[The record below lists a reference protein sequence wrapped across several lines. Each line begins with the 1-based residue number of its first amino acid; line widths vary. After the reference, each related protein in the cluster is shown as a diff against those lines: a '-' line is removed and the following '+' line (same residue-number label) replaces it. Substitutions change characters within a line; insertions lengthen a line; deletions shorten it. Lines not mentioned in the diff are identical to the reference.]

1 MRVALGYPNRA
12 RLARSNLGFRIIEQ
26 RLSERA
32 GYAVERFFLP
42 ARGEPLRAG
51 GLRTEPSG
59 SKLASV
65 DLILLSIAFEGD
77 APHVP
82 ALLAAGGLPPRSSE
96 RSASHPLVIAGGA
109 AVMINPEPLALF
121 TDLLMVGEAE
131 ALLEP
136 LLERWTQLRGAARA
150 EMLAALASIPGALAP
165 LLRLHQLW
173 SAGGPVL
180 RQGPSVSL
188 RGGARMPADL
198 PEAEADAPVE
208 TVKWAQASQ
217 QVSAARLPADSAFP
231 NALLLEL
238 GRGCPRHCRFCVACR
253 IYAPLRQRPAPLLIE
268 EARRASAAGETVGL
282 LSLSAGDHPQ
292 LAPLAQTLRDE
303 GRRLAISSLP
313 ATFARREVVRAL
325 LESGARTLTI
335 APETGSDRLRA
346 LIGKPISNDAI
357 LRSVAL
363 LGAEGLPQ
371 LRAYFM
377 IGLPFEGEADW
388 RALTALLR
396 EMRGRLPAACRLSAT
411 VNAFVPM
418 PRTPFQWAPM
428 APAGTL
434 REAGRYLQRDAP
446 RGVRVHLKSVRE
458 SREHAALVRGDA
470 AWGERLL
477 RMGGHG
483 ETMTAALRAD
493 GLRLDD
499 LTGPIDHDARLPWAY
514 LSDETES
521 RALSR
526 EWMSALDESRR
537 RADGGPDGGSDGG
550 ASPRP

>member
-1 MRVALGYPNRA
+1 VRVALGYPNRA
-12 RLARSNLGFRIIEQ
+12 RLARSNLGFRIIER

-32 GYAVERFFLP
+32 GFDVERFFLP
-42 ARGEPLRAG
+42 DDGPPLRGAA
-51 GLRTEPSG
+51 LRTEPSG

-65 DLILLSIAFEGD
+65 DLVLLSIAYEGD

-96 RSASHPLVIAGGA
+96 RSASHPLVVAGGA

-121 TDLLMVGEAE
+121 VDLFMVGEAE
-131 ALLEP
+131 ALLDP
-136 LLERWTQLRGAARA
+136 LLDRWAALRDAGRA
-150 EMLAALASIPGALAP
+150 EMLASLAKLPGAVVP
-165 LLRLHQLW
+165 LLRRHQLW
-173 SAGGPVL
+173 STGGATL
-180 RQGPSVSL
+180 RQGARVSL
-188 RGGARMPADL
+188 RGSARTLADL
-198 PEAEADAPVE
+198 PEAEAGSPVE
-208 TVKWAQASQ
+208 TVKWTEAPQ
-217 QVSAARLPADSAFP
+217 QVSAARLPADGAFP
-231 NALLLEL
+231 DALLLEL

-253 IYAPLRQRPAPLLIE
+253 IYAPLRQRSAPLLID
-268 EARRASAAGETVGL
+268 EARRGSVAGETVGL
-282 LSLSAGDHPQ
+282 LSLSAGDHPG

-303 GRRLAISSLP
+303 GRRLTISSLP
-313 ATFARREVVRAL
+313 ASFSRREVVRAL

-357 LRSVAL
+357 LRSVEL

-377 IGLPFEGEADW
+377 IGLPFEEDDDW
-388 RALTALLR
+388 RALALLLR
-396 EMRGRLPAACRLSAT
+396 EMRRRLPPACRLSAT
-411 VNAFVPM
+411 VNPFVPM

-428 APAGTL
+428 PPANRL
-434 REAGRYLQRDAP
+434 REAGRRLRREAP
-446 RGVRVHLKSVRE
+446 RGVRVLVKSVRE

-477 RMGGHG
+477 RMGGGG

-499 LTGPIDHDARLPWAY
+499 LTGPVDPGACLPWAY
-514 LSDETES
+514 LSDETETA
-521 RALSR
+521 ALR
-526 EWMSALDESRR
+526 GEWMLALDESGRR
-537 RADGGPDGGSDGG
+537 TDGG
-550 ASPRP
+550 ASGGAGPRP